1 MLALAHIAPKEGIIM
16 KNVIEDLY
24 GKSEEFHDKFKDTE
38 LDEYLLS
45 LVQKFQDA
53 DAMYH
58 HFSYLLMHV
67 RATVAHQV
75 RPAHLQEAIERAQS
89 FLKRYGEQYKE

>member
-1 MLALAHIAPKEGIIM
+1 M
-16 KNVIEDLY
+16 KNVIGDLY
-24 GKSEEFHDKFKDTE
+24 EKSEKFHEKFNDPE

-75 RPAHLQEAIERAQS
+75 RPTHLQEAIERAQS
-89 FLKRYGEQYKE
+89 ILQRYAVQYKED